1 VLKSDEKCVDCS
13 QELCVTGHANKVLL
27 ERFSVQP
34 SIVHLALKPYIG
46 LSLKNVMEGDETSMK
61 HGKLFCLSPGDAL
74 RYLGVEV
81 IRIFTVREGETRL
94 C

>member
-1 VLKSDEKCVDCS
+1 
-13 QELCVTGHANKVLL
+13 VTVHANKVLL

-34 SIVHLALKPYIG
+34 SIVHLALKPYTG

-61 HGKLFCLSPGDAL
+61 HGTLVCLSPGNAL
-74 RYLGVEV
+74 RQGSL
-81 IRIFTVREGETRL
+81 TVQTMQATLTISMTPVGHFFK